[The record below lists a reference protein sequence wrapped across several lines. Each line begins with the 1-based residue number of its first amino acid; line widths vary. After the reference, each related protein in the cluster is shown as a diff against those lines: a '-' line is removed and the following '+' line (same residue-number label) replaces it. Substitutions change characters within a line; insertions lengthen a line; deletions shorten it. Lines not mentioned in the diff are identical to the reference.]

1 MDLRPRQRTPFSG
14 FTKDESERMEHFLK
28 DAADRSFDRDF
39 CKKLAGLFNR
49 SKGRAGKPVVK
60 WIEVHNWFQKRQ
72 QNYLSEDASAD
83 AARKLT
89 PSPEAGALIKKSEN
103 SQMPKDEEVPDVSKL
118 EFEARSPKDGAWYD
132 IETFL
137 AHRMLDSGEG
147 EVRVRYVGFGPEED
161 EWVNVIKS
169 VRERSVS
176 LEHSECHKVRV
187 GDIVLCFQERKD
199 VARYYEAE
207 VVGIERRLHDIRGC
221 RCLFTIRYTH
231 DKIEE
236 KVRLRRL
243 CFRPSILGVS
253 GKP

>member
-1 MDLRPRQRTPFSG
+1 MDLRPRQRSTFYG
-14 FTKDESERMEHFLK
+14 FTKAETEKMEHLLK
-28 DAADRSFDRDF
+28 DAKGQSFDQEF
-39 CKKLAGLFNR
+39 CKKLAGLFNC

-60 WIEVHNWFQKRQ
+60 WAEVQSWFQNRQ
-72 QNYLSEDASAD
+72 QNDLSKDSAD
-83 AARKLT
+83 AARKLS
-89 PSPEAGALIKKSEN
+89 PVPEACTLIRTSEN
-103 SQMPKDEEVPDVSKL
+103 SQIPKGQKVPDVSKL
-118 EFEARSPKDGAWYD
+118 EFEAKSLKDGAWYD

-137 AHRMLDSGEG
+137 AHRFLDSGEA

-169 VRERSVS
+169 IRERSIS
-176 LEHSECHKVRV
+176 LEHSECYKVTV

-207 VVGIERRLHDIRGC
+207 VVDIQRRLHDIRGC

-243 CFRPSILGVS
+243 CFRPSVLGAS
-253 GKP
+253 GKN